1 MDFTFLIIMFLILL
15 IPMFLMSRGTKK
27 RMQQHQEMVRSIG
40 VGDEVRTHSGFYGL
54 VVEKFDDMVIL
65 EAEDGSQLKWA
76 AQAIAQRV
84 ENPVDSAVSGVTVND
99 SSTETDTDTD
109 TAER

>member
-84 ENPVDSAVSGVTVND
+84 EHPADSAVSGVTVND
-99 SSTETDTDTD
+99 SSTETDTDT
-109 TAER
+109 AER